1 MTDRRMRKD
10 WKTAIVQGM
19 RRMSLML
26 VLCVI
31 VHGAKAQSP
40 SDIRAY
46 ITTYKHLALEQQ
58 KKYNIPAPI
67 TLAQGILES
76 GAGKSGLTRN
86 TNNHFGIKALGG
98 WSGRVYKAWD
108 DEPQKSSFRV
118 YASAAESFTDHSK
131 VLLGSRY
138 RSLFSKSIYDYRG
151 WAIGLQHCGYATA
164 KNYAKALIGFIEAY
178 QLYAINGGVKLPP
191 GRTVVIEKTVTVEEL
206 IDNPEVQL
214 AQEEESEEEKNVIS
228 VVQRMVVEIN
238 DVPCTILYPG
248 ETLSQV
254 SMKYNIPKDKLLEY
268 NETTSENDINEGDII
283 FLDKKRKKYT
293 GSRDYY
299 FVHEGETLYQVSQQ
313 FGIRMSSLMK
323 MNDLTLFDP
332 LRKGQKLLLK

>member
-1 MTDRRMRKD
+1 
-10 WKTAIVQGM
+10 M

-26 VLCVI
+26 VLYAI
-31 VHGAKAQSP
+31 THSIAAQSP
-40 SDIRAY
+40 ADIRAY
-46 ITTYKHLALEQQ
+46 ITTYKQLALKQQ
-58 KKYNIPAPI
+58 DKYGIPAPI

-98 WSGRVYKAWD
+98 WSGRIYKAWD

-131 VLLGSRY
+131 VLLNSRY
-138 RSLFSKSIYDYRG
+138 SSLFQKSIYDYRG

-191 GRTVVIEKTVTVEEL
+191 GRTVVIEKMVTVEEL

-214 AQEEESEEEKNVIS
+214 AQEEESEEERNVIS

-238 DVPCTILYPG
+238 DVRCTLLYPG

-254 SMKYNIPKDKLLEY
+254 SMKYDIPKDKLLEY
-268 NETTSENDINEGDII
+268 NETTSEDDISEGDII
-283 FLDKKRKKYT
+283 FLEKKRKKYT

-299 FVHEGETLYQVSQQ
+299 FVREGETLYQVSQQ

-323 MNDLTLFDP
+323 MNDLTLFDS

>member
-1 MTDRRMRKD
+1 MRKD
-10 WKTAIVQGM
+10 LKTAMVQSM

-26 VLCVI
+26 VLCTI
-31 VHGAKAQSP
+31 VPGTKAQSP

-46 ITTYKHLALEQQ
+46 IATYKHLALEQQ
-58 KKYNIPAPI
+58 KKYNIPATI

-108 DEPQKSSFRV
+108 DESQKSSFRV
-118 YASAAESFTDHSK
+118 YSSAAESFTDHSK
-131 VLLGSRY
+131 VLLHSRY
-138 RSLFSKSIYDYRG
+138 SSLFQKSIYDYRG
-151 WAIGLQHCGYATA
+151 WAIGLQKCGYATA
-164 KNYAKALIGFIEAY
+164 KNYANALIGFIEAY
-178 QLYAINGGVKLPP
+178 QLYSINGGVKLPP

-206 IDNPEVQL
+206 IDNPEVQM
-214 AQEEESEEEKNVIS
+214 AQEEESEEERNVIS
-228 VVQRMVVEIN
+228 IVHRMVVEIN
-238 DVPCTILYPG
+238 DVRCTILYPG

-254 SMKYNIPKDKLLEY
+254 SMKYDIPKDKLLEY
-268 NETTSENDINEGDII
+268 NETTNEDDINEGDIV
-283 FLDKKRKKYT
+283 FLEKKRKKYT

-299 FVHEGETLYQVSQQ
+299 LVREGESLYQVSQQ
-313 FGIRMSSLMK
+313 FGIRLSSLIK
-323 MNDLTLFDP
+323 INDLTLFDS